1 MPQSPSQ
8 EQPNSATT
16 NFLLTVSIV
25 TFEPD
30 LTELKLTLESLAGA
44 LDHFDPALIA
54 ITLIDNSPE
63 DKVSPLLK
71 AVLGGWNFT
80 LIHGQGNVGF
90 GHGHNLAL
98 SRLGQYHL
106 ILNPDIELAPDALQ
120 EAVQFMQEHPS
131 CGLVS
136 PYATWPDGRRQY
148 LCKRFPAVFDLL
160 LRGFAPEIIRNLFRI
175 RLRRY
180 EMFNETQD
188 EIFWNPPI
196 ISGCFMFFCGM
207 TLRETGGF
215 DPRYFLYFE
224 DFDLS
229 IRCAKLADIAYV
241 PTIKIIHAGGHA
253 SRKGAWHI
261 RQFAQSAARFYAIH
275 GYKFI

>member
-1 MPQSPSQ
+1 MTQPPSAKHL
-8 EQPNSATT
+8 NKMKTDR
-16 NFLLTVSIV
+16 LLTVSIV
-25 TFEPD
+25 TFKPN
-30 LTELKLTLESLAGA
+30 LAELKSTLESLVEA
-44 LDHFDPALIA
+44 LTRFDPALIG

-63 DKVSPLLK
+63 DTVSPLLK
-71 AVLGGWNFT
+71 SVLQGWNFT
-80 LIHGQGNVGF
+80 FIHGQGNVGF
-90 GHGHNLAL
+90 GHGHNFAL
-98 SRLGQYHL
+98 NGLGQYHL
-106 ILNPDIELAPDALQ
+106 ILNPDIELAPDALVN
-120 EAVQFMQEHPS
+120 AVQFLQENPS
-131 CGLVS
+131 CGLLS

-148 LCKRFPAVFDLL
+148 LCKRFPSVFDLL
-160 LRGFAPEIIRNLFRI
+160 LRGFAPKIIRGLFSA
-175 RLRRY
+175 RLKHY
-180 EMFNETQD
+180 EMYQETQN

-196 ISGCFMFFCGM
+196 ISGCFMFFRGT
-207 TLRETGGF
+207 TLSETGGF